1 MDVLVPLTSGPSSDT
16 YDRKGRTRL
25 SSGGACFDH
34 GLSRSLQRSRR
45 RKVRSLR
52 YDGPVDSAPRARAS
66 SAKSAAR
73 KATPRRGL
81 RLVVGLAGL
90 GALLLLGWGA
100 LVLRRAHS
108 RQAQAPA
115 DGVLLA
121 QRRAGEL
128 PMGGSAPVAPPRS
141 PRSSLPASP
150 TPLPMPGAQPAR
162 APRPRYVIGDS
173 APARPAPGHLFVDAQ
188 PQAQVLIDGEAKGK
202 TPLDL
207 LVGSGRKTL
216 RLEAP
221 GFQPIRETFEAGG
234 GAVIRRAL
242 VPLTAPP

>member
-1 MDVLVPLTSGPSSDT
+1 MVFPAPFSARG
-16 YDRKGRTRL
+16 
-25 SSGGACFDH
+25 
-34 GLSRSLQRSRR
+34 R

-73 KATPRRGL
+73 KATPRRDL
-81 RLVVGLAGL
+81 RLVVVLAGL
-90 GALLLLGWGA
+90 GVLLLLGWGA
-100 LVLRRAHS
+100 LVLRRTHS
-108 RQAQAPA
+108 KQPQPSA

-121 QRRAGEL
+121 QGRAGEL

-150 TPLPMPGAQPAR
+150 TPLPMPGAQPAAPNT
-162 APRPRYVIGDS
+162 APRPRYVIRDS
-173 APARPAPGHLFVDAQ
+173 APPRPAPGHLFVDAQ
-188 PQAQVLIDGEAKGK
+188 PQAQVLIDDEAKGK

-207 LVGSGRKTL
+207 LVGPGRKSL

-234 GAVIRRAL
+234 GAVMRRAL